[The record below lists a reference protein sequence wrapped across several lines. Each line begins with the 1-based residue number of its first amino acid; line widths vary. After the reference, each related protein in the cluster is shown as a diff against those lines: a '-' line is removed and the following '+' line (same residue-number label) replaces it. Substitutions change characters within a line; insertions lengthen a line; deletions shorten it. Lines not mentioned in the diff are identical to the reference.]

1 VIAGNYVYL
10 SSSSNLHAVDLTTHA
25 QAATEA
31 TGGWLGIA
39 GGKLYVAGRDGIV
52 RAYSLQ

>member
-1 VIAGNYVYL
+1 MIAGNYVYL